1 MDFTEQE
8 WLSVL
13 RLASMWDFIKIRQTA
28 IEKLQTRPLDLITKI
43 ELAHKYEIREWLFG
57 AYLALG
63 KRIEPLSVEEGHRLG
78 FDFAIKMASVR
89 EQLLRDKIAHPNAYR
104 SQRPYLPA
112 SRTDSP
118 RGPSRA
124 GGSGSG
130 VGSGGIGTGRM
141 RSTAGM
147 FWPNHV
153 YPPELE
159 DEDDIVL
166 SKAIHE
172 VFGIRGEPNYIYSSE
187 AETVEVVGGLEPS
200 PPVTWVSASYTDAY

>member
-1 MDFTEQE
+1 MDLSEQE

-13 RLASMWDFIKIRQTA
+13 RLASMWDFLKIRQTA
-28 IEKLQTRPLDLITKI
+28 IEKLQARPLDLITKI

-63 KRIEPLSVEEGHRLG
+63 KRVDPLTVEEGHRLG

-104 SQRPYLPA
+104 SNRPYLP

-118 RGPSRA
+118 CGPSRA
-124 GGSGSG
+124 GGNGGASSSSGS
-130 VGSGGIGTGRM
+130 STTARM
-141 RSTAGM
+141 RSNASM

-153 YPPELE
+153 YPPDLE

-166 SKAIHE
+166 SKAINE
-172 VFGIRGEPNYIYSSE
+172 VFGIRGETNYVYSSE
-187 AETVEVVGGLEPS
+187 VAEAAEVVGGLEPS
-200 PPVTWVSASYTDAY
+200 PGVAWVSSYSDAY

>member
-1 MDFTEQE
+1 MDLTEQE

-13 RLASMWDFIKIRQTA
+13 RLASMWDFLKIRQTA
-28 IEKLQTRPLDLITKI
+28 IEKLQARSLDLITKI

-63 KRIEPLSVEEGHRLG
+63 KRLEPLSVGEGQRLG

-104 SQRPYLPA
+104 SQRPFIP

-124 GGSGSG
+124 SGGGGSAGGSGSG
-130 VGSGGIGTGRM
+130 TARM
-141 RSTAGM
+141 RSSAGM

-159 DEDDIVL
+159 DDDDIVL
-166 SKAIHE
+166 SKAINE
-172 VFGIRGEPNYIYSSE
+172 VFGIRGEQNYIYSSDPE
-187 AETVEVVGGLEPS
+187 VAEVVVGLEQGPGIAWGTNYEEYS
-200 PPVTWVSASYTDAY
+200 